1 VAPADLPTVCD
12 LQLPNLAPGDRLDT
26 FKALDSS
33 TVRKSLSFAA
43 LKRHD
48 HEAIVTWRV
57 IIVNDAANP
66 IWSVGKH
73 RRFPFRPTVMNHVT
87 KLIAGV
93 IALAFLTGTTTS
105 DSKLNDRQRA
115 LHALN
120 RLAFGPRP
128 GDVDAVMKDGVDTWI
143 EQQLHPEAIPDRAIE
158 ARIAGL
164 PTMTLSNAQIVR
176 TYYEPVLMARKK
188 ANAEARNGD
197 VDKQDI
203 RRELIRDIPLNQR
216 PQVVMNDLV
225 AQRILRAAESDR
237 QLNEVMVDFWMN
249 HFNVFAGKGI
259 DRFLL
264 TSYERDVIRPHIW
277 GRFEDLLMATAKSPA
292 MLFYL
297 DNARSIAAPENR
309 PVMAQRAFG
318 GRFGGRAMMR
328 PLQLQGRQGGL
339 NENYAREI
347 MELHTLG
354 VDAGYT
360 QKDVTELARILTGW
374 TITTRRDGG
383 EGAAFIFRPMLH
395 DAGAKYC
402 LGIRFGPGGGI
413 DEGERMIHVLA
424 HHPATAHRIAYK
436 LCQRLVADEPPPA
449 LVDRVAKKFMATDG
463 DLRQTVKAVIQ
474 SPEFWDP
481 STYRGKVKSPFEYA
495 ISAVRAVNAQIT
507 DATPIARAL
516 QQIGEPL
523 YGSQP
528 PTGYSDK
535 ADVWI
540 NTGALMNR
548 LNFALALAANKLPG
562 VHGNV
567 VALIP
572 AGQAA
577 DASHSVEALAM
588 ALTGG
593 NLTEETRSTIKSR
606 IVERKAPAEDP
617 WDNTQLPTVAG
628 LILGSPEFQ
637 RQ

>member
-1 VAPADLPTVCD
+1 
-12 LQLPNLAPGDRLDT
+12 
-26 FKALDSS
+26 
-33 TVRKSLSFAA
+33 
-43 LKRHD
+43 
-48 HEAIVTWRV
+48 
-57 IIVNDAANP
+57 
-66 IWSVGKH
+66 
-73 RRFPFRPTVMNHVT
+73 MNHAP
-87 KLIAGV
+87 KLLAGL
-93 IALAFLTGTTTS
+93 IALALLTGITTS

-128 GDVDAVMKDGVDTWI
+128 GEVDAVMKDGVDRWI
-143 EQQLHPEAIPDRAIE
+143 ERQLHPEGIPDRAVE
-158 ARIAGL
+158 ARIAAL
-164 PTMTLSNAQIVR
+164 PTMTLSNAQIVK

-188 ANAEARNGD
+188 ANAEGKSGD
-197 VDKQDI
+197 LEKEEV
-203 RRELIRDIPLNQR
+203 RRELMRDIPMNQR
-216 PQVVMNDLV
+216 PQVVMNELV

-249 HFNVFAGKGI
+249 HFNIFSGKGL

-297 DNARSIAAPENR
+297 DNARSMAAPENR
-309 PVMAQRAFG
+309 PVMQQRGFG
-318 GRFGGRAMMR
+318 GRFGFGRRAMMQR
-328 PLQLQGRQGGL
+328 AQFQGKEGGL

-360 QKDVTELARILTGW
+360 QKDVTELARVLTGW
-374 TITTRRDGG
+374 SISRERDGSG
-383 EGAAFIFRPMLH
+383 EGAAFVFRPQMH
-395 DAGAKYC
+395 DAGAKIV
-402 LGIRFGPGGGI
+402 LGIRFAPGGGI
-413 DEGERMIHVLA
+413 EEGERMIHVLA
-424 HHPATAHRIAYK
+424 HQPATAHRIALK

-449 LVDRVAKKFMATDG
+449 LVDRVAKKFLMTDG
-463 DLRQTVKAVIQ
+463 DLRQTVRAVIE

-481 STYRGKVKSPFEYA
+481 ASYRAKVKSPFEYT

-507 DATPIARAL
+507 DPAPIARAL

-523 YGSQP
+523 YGAQP

-548 LNFALALAANKLPG
+548 LNFALSLASNKLPG
-562 VHGNV
+562 VHGDV
-567 VALIP
+567 VALMQALIP

-577 DASHSVEALAM
+577 DASHSVEALAL

-593 NLTEETRSTIKSR
+593 NLTQETRNTIKSR
-606 IVERKAPAEDP
+606 IVESRIVDRKVPSVDP

>member
-1 VAPADLPTVCD
+1 MKP
-12 LQLPNLAPGDRLDT
+12 
-26 FKALDSS
+26 
-33 TVRKSLSFAA
+33 
-43 LKRHD
+43 
-48 HEAIVTWRV
+48 
-57 IIVNDAANP
+57 
-66 IWSVGKH
+66 
-73 RRFPFRPTVMNHVT
+73 VT
-87 KLIAGV
+87 KLLAGLV
-93 IALAFLTGTTTS
+93 AFVLITGAS
-105 DSKLNDRQRA
+105 SNIKLNDRERA

-128 GDVDAVMKDGVDTWI
+128 GDVDAVMKGGVDTWI
-143 EQQLHPEAIPDRAIE
+143 EQQLHPEAIPDRAVE
-158 ARIAGL
+158 ARIAAL
-164 PTMTLSNAQIVR
+164 PTMKMSNAQIVK

-188 ANAEARNGD
+188 ANAEAKDGD
-197 VDKQDI
+197 IDKNDV
-203 RRELIRDIPLNQR
+203 RRELMRDIPFDQR
-216 PQVVMNDLV
+216 PQIVMNDLLTE
-225 AQRILRAAESDR
+225 RIVRAAESDR

-297 DNARSIAAPENR
+297 DNARSVAAPENR
-309 PVMAQRAFG
+309 PLLAQRFG
-318 GRFGGRAMMR
+318 QRAMEMN
-328 PLQLQGRQGGL
+328 PQLKNRQGGL

-354 VDAGYT
+354 VDGGYT
-360 QKDVTELARILTGW
+360 QKDVTELARVLTGW
-374 TITTRRDGG
+374 TITTQRDGG
-383 EGAAFIFRPMLH
+383 QGAAFIFRPMLH
-395 DAGAKYC
+395 DSGPKTV
-402 LGIRFGPGGGI
+402 LGVRFLAGGGI
-413 DEGERMIHVLA
+413 GEGEKMIHVLA
-424 HHPATAHRIAYK
+424 HHPATAHHIALK
-436 LCQRLVADEPPPA
+436 LCQRLVADDPPPA
-449 LVDRVAKKFMATDG
+449 LVDRVAAKFLATDG
-463 DLRQTVKAVIQ
+463 DLRETVRAVI
-474 SPEFWDP
+474 SSREFWDP
-481 STYRGKVKSPFEYA
+481 KSYRAKVKPPFEYA

-523 YGSQP
+523 YGAQP

-548 LNFALALAANKLPG
+548 LNFALALASNKLPG
-562 VHGNV
+562 IHGDI
-567 VALIP
+567 VALVP
-572 AGQAA
+572 AKEAV
-577 DASHSVEALAM
+577 DASHSVEALAQ

-593 NLTEETRSTIKSR
+593 NLTAETRNTIKSR
-606 IVERKAPAEDP
+606 IVERKAPAENP